1 MYICESKSS
10 SLVICIAALGVVVP
24 NPNLLVL
31 LSNVKP
37 FSPPTTVS
45 GFTCKLPVV
54 LIRLLLV
61 MLAVIAKPF
70 VCI

>member
-1 MYICESKSS
+1 MYNCASKSS
-10 SLVICIAALGVVVP
+10 SLTMCIPALGVVVP
-24 NPNLLVL
+24 KPNLLVL

-37 FSPPTTVS
+37 LSPPTTVS

-61 MLAVIAKPF
+61 RLAVIAKPLL
-70 VCI
+70 CM